1 MTMRRFATIFA
12 AATFAAVLTG
22 CPRDKADEPMTSA
35 EAAEAMDESNVESQA
50 SALTS
55 SSVEIST
62 NFQIGKAVQAAAE
75 DLRTFIGSQLPCAEI
90 TLIDATLTVK
100 YGAKPGTCVYKGHT
114 FSGTHIVKV
123 SRNDD
128 NDVLVDHEWQDF
140 SNGKVKVN
148 GTANVTWD
156 LTEKERR
163 VVHKLTWTRLSDGR
177 QGHGEGDVTWSVLPG
192 GLREGVAV
200 SGTRSWT
207 GKNGRWD
214 LAVKGVEVRWQDP
227 VPQAGTFSLASPK
240 GRSLELSFNRVDE
253 DTIRV
258 TISSGRRSFSF
269 NVNSIGNSQSLGG
282 GDA

>member
-1 MTMRRFATIFA
+1 MSRSRRFATVFA
-12 AATFAAVLTG
+12 AASFAAVLTG
-22 CPRDKADEPMTSA
+22 CPKDKNDEPMTQG
-35 EAAEAMDESNVESQA
+35 EAADALDESNVESQA

-90 TLIDATLTVK
+90 TLVDATLTVK

-123 SRNDD
+123 SKNED

-140 SNGKVKVN
+140 SNGKVKVS

-163 VVHKLTWTRLSDGR
+163 VKHKLTWTRISDGR
-177 QGHGEGDVTWSVLPG
+177 TGVGEGDVTWSVLPN
-192 GLREGVAV
+192 GLQEGVAV
-200 SGTRSWT
+200 EGTRTWT
-207 GKNGRWD
+207 GPRGKWE
-214 LAVKGVEVRWQDP
+214 LGVNDVQVRWQDP
-227 VPQAGTFSLASPK
+227 VPQAGSFSLTSPK
-240 GRSLELSFNRVDE
+240 GRTLTLSFNRVDA
-253 DTIRV
+253 DTIKV
-258 TISSGRRSFSF
+258 TITNGKNTFSF
-269 NVNSIGNSQSLGG
+269 DVNSIGDSKS
-282 GDA
+282 AS